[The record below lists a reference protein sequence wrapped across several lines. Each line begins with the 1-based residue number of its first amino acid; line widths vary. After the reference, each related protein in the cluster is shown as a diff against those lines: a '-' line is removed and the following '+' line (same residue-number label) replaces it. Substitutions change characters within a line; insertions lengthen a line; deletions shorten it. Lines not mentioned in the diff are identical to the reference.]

1 MKECQTGKYT
11 QKLRQ
16 ALAKV
21 EESGRFIEAERRK
34 VTLTLSDLKAVEAWE
49 TNIRTRGT
57 PLTKFYESWKK
68 VHQRQVAKQAT
79 DNVKVEFD
87 PTEYS
92 SNNRNTCNLNVKLRP
107 RNKIISF
114 YVMKTHI
121 S

>member
-1 MKECQTGKYT
+1 MVCSLLCCSQLKSFVKECRTGKYT

-79 DNVKVEFD
+79 DNVKVKFD
-87 PTEYS
+87 P
-92 SNNRNTCNLNVKLRP
+92 SNRVQLQ
-107 RNKIISF
+107 
-114 YVMKTHI
+114 
-121 S
+121 